1 MKPPHDTGLGTL
13 FVTMTALVSPA
24 HHKIGLR
31 PLYPASGGLD
41 TRAWVRRA
49 VNRLLRTLTTWHER
63 SRQRQRLAELDD
75 HLLRDIGITR
85 AQAQAEFDKPF
96 WRA

>member
-1 MKPPHDTGLGTL
+1 MNPSHDIEPGTL

-24 HHKIGLR
+24 HHTLGFR
-31 PLYPASGGLD
+31 PLYPASGGLQARPW
-41 TRAWVRRA
+41 TKRL
-49 VNRLLRTLTTWHER
+49 VNHLLRTLTTWHDR
-63 SRQRQRLAELDD
+63 HRQRQRLADLND

-85 AQAQAEFDKPF
+85 AQALAEHDKPF